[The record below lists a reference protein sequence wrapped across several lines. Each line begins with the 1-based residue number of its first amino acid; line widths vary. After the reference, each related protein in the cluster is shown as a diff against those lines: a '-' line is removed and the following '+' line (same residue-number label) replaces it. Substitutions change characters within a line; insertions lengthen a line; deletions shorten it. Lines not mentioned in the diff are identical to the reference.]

1 MPNDATKKW
10 GLAWTKMA
18 EAFALQDGRVV
29 ARERGAHRVYP
40 GVWDFLGKRR
50 HTEIPEA
57 KATEYRKRQ
66 GGAVAVKCRLP
77 HDAVRLWSTIPQ
89 DELIVR
95 LPGAHGAALV
105 STLESVVGVSEPEH
119 LDALVCSLLSGGPE
133 WSEPQRASRF
143 VWSVCMRMAPSKAA
157 ATKKGATGFTVY
169 TLEGAVGRG
178 ASSEALAVDEILS
191 RAHEDVLRVHRAST
205 TQAGTPKMDAELRA
219 YAAIARTLA
228 RTPLPAWYGRYASGT
243 LGHEPPSPILAQ
255 TATASFDYAGPLT
268 LDAMC
273 IAHAKFASDA
283 NGDVAEL
290 SYIAEGTENVVLR
303 IAKRDTVLRVRSV
316 PQNERE
322 QLEAS
327 KERRIWNALQGQAV
341 VPEPIAKPVV
351 LAGGVPHSAV
361 VMQRFQWGL
370 DDDKAARTLRGLP
383 ALEDTLLELYARL
396 STVARC
402 VDTKPGN
409 VVMRTV
415 AGSGAALALIDTDG
429 HRCGATELSANV
441 PWDAYVGPVSL
452 EDLEYALSIAAKRDA
467 PVADSPLLF
476 SAICLLVFHVV
487 DWRMSA
493 NAPKAARYPRTRSI
507 LSRHFSVVWAM
518 MLAHDAPLEE
528 SQKAGFMVA
537 TYGRFAR
544 GTEREGAQRS
554 LLPPKPQKEPS
565 PHDHARDY
573 WLGVGRLID
582 DLPRSAARSAGA
594 EDSPVGR
601 RIRELVTRK
610 YPDANEGRLRAHIA
624 LAVPRF
630 EAKRGRLAWV
640 RTSYDDSDL
649 HAFMVRNTCS
659 VDRLTA
665 EAFVGVLRATTSQP
679 AALYTPEGAEGASP
693 DCARAIAALVAP
705 LGDSGA

>member
-1 MPNDATKKW
+1 
-10 GLAWTKMA
+10 MA

-29 ARERGAHRVYP
+29 ARERGAPRVYP

-57 KATEYRKRQ
+57 KVTEYRKRQ

-157 ATKKGATGFTVY
+157 ATKKGATGFTVH

-178 ASSEALAVDEILS
+178 ASSEALSVDEILS
-191 RAHEDVLRVHRAST
+191 RAHEDVLRIHRATT

-219 YAAIARTLA
+219 YAAIAKTLA
-228 RTPLPAWYGRYASGT
+228 RTPLPAWYRRYANGT
-243 LGHEPPSPILAQ
+243 LGPHEPPSPIQAQ
-255 TATASFDYAGPLT
+255 TATASLDYAGPLT

-290 SYIAEGTENVVLR
+290 SYIAEGTDNVVLR
-303 IAKRDTVLRVRSV
+303 IAKKDTVLRVRSV
-316 PQNERE
+316 PQNRRE

-327 KERRIWNALQGQAV
+327 KEQRIWNALQGQGV

-361 VMQRFQWGL
+361 VMQRFKGSL
-370 DDDKAARTLRGLP
+370 DDKSVAHTLRDLP

-429 HRCGATELSANV
+429 HRCGATERIANV

-452 EDLEYALSIAAKRDA
+452 EDLEYALSIAATQDA

-487 DWRMSA
+487 DWHMSA
-493 NAPKAARYPRTRSI
+493 NAKKAPRYPRTRSI
-507 LSRHFSVVWAM
+507 LSRYFDVVWAM

-528 SQKAGFMVA
+528 TQKARFMVA
-537 TYGRFAR
+537 TYGRFAP
-544 GTEREGAQRS
+544 GTERDGAHS
-554 LLPPKPQKEPS
+554 VLLMPKTHRAPS

-582 DLPRSAARSAGA
+582 DLPRSAADLSGA

-601 RIRELVTRK
+601 RIREVVKRR
-610 YPDANEGRLRAHIA
+610 YPEADEERLRAHIA

-630 EAKRGRLAWV
+630 EAKRDMLGWV
-640 RTSYDDSDL
+640 TTSYVNGDF
-649 HAFMVRNTCS
+649 HAFLVRNTCS

-665 EAFVGVLRATTSQP
+665 EAFVEVLREPRLPT
-679 AALYTPEGAEGASP
+679 LYTPRAKP

-705 LGDSGA
+705 LGDA

>member
-1 MPNDATKKW
+1 
-10 GLAWTKMA
+10 
-18 EAFALQDGRVV
+18 
-29 ARERGAHRVYP
+29 
-40 GVWDFLGKRR
+40 
-50 HTEIPEA
+50 
-57 KATEYRKRQ
+57 
-66 GGAVAVKCRLP
+66 LP

-105 STLESVVGVSEPEH
+105 STLESAVGVSGPEH
-119 LDALVCSLLSGGPE
+119 LDALICSLLSGGPE

-143 VWSVCMRMAPSKAA
+143 VWSVCMRMASSKEAA
-157 ATKKGATGFTVY
+157 AEKGAKGFTVY
-169 TLEGAVGRG
+169 TLEGPVGRG
-178 ASSEALAVDEILS
+178 ASSKTLSVDAVLS
-191 RAHEDVLRVHRAST
+191 RAHEDVLRLHRNT
-205 TQAGTPKMDAELRA
+205 KTQAGTPKMDAELRA

-228 RTPLPAWYGRYASGT
+228 RTPLPAWYERYASGK
-243 LGHEPPSPILAQ
+243 LGQEPPAPLPSK
-255 TATASFDYAGPLT
+255 TATSSFDYAGPLT

-290 SYIAEGTENVVLR
+290 SYIAEGTDNVVLR
-303 IAKRDTVLRVRSV
+303 IAKSDTVLRVRSV

-327 KERRIWNALQGQAV
+327 KEQRIWNALQGQAV

-351 LAGGVPHSAV
+351 LAGKVPHSAV
-361 VMQRFQWGL
+361 VMQRFKGGL
-370 DDDKAARTLRGLP
+370 DEDKVARALRELP

-415 AGSGAALALIDTDG
+415 AGSGTALALIDTDG
-429 HRCGATELSANV
+429 HRCGATERIANV

-452 EDLEYALSIAAKRDA
+452 EDLEYALSIAATQDA

-487 DWRMSA
+487 DWRLSDA
-493 NAPKAARYPRTRSI
+493 KKATRYPRTRSI
-507 LSRHFSVVWAM
+507 LSKHFSVVWAM

-528 SQKAGFMVA
+528 TQKAGFMVA
-537 TYGRFAR
+537 AYGGFLH
-544 GTEREGAQRS
+544 GTEREKARGV
-554 LLPPKPQKEPS
+554 LFPLPNARFA

-582 DLPRSAARSAGA
+582 DLPLSVAFTDA
-594 EDSPVGR
+594 EASPVASK
-601 RIRELVTRK
+601 IRALVKHK
-610 YPDANEGRLRAHIA
+610 YPDANENRLRAHIA

-630 EAKRGRLAWV
+630 EAKKGMLAWV
-640 RTSYDDSDL
+640 RSSYDDSEF
-649 HAFMVRNTCS
+649 HAFLVRNTCS

-665 EAFVGVLRATTSQP
+665 QAFVEVLRDSAP
-679 AALYTPEGAEGASP
+679 PLAALYTPDAAP
-693 DCARAIAALVAP
+693 DCASAIAAILAP
-705 LGDSGA
+705 VRD